1 MIRFFKNPCNVYI
14 SLLLFYSMQG
24 TMIPTGGTIIS
35 QLILLVAMIM
45 GLYYTIK
52 TIALRNKPIYF
63 KGLNILFL
71 MFVVYGI
78 VLLFSDNHYIIR
90 FTGVEVSNSSFL
102 KSIFLSIPNIYTFYY
117 FSRKWLLTESI
128 LKKWVAIYML
138 ASVFIFIDYKMT
150 SIHELLLEGT
160 DVDDV
165 TNNMGYLFVAL
176 IPAVAVFKNKN
187 IIQYGLLI
195 FCMVFIVIGMKR
207 GAILVGILSILYFLY
222 FNYKHHSS
230 ISKFKVLFFSIM
242 LVLLGVYVVSYM
254 MDTSD
259 YFAERIIQTE
269 EGGSSGRDLIYEYF
283 WNHFKNEPDMN
294 KFIFGNGA
302 NATLGIGINYAHNDW
317 LEIAINQ
324 GVLGLIVYLFY
335 WLCFCRT
342 IIGIKQNPSAKL
354 VLTLVFI
361 SYFVMTLFSMSYTEY
376 SIFSC
381 TVFGYYLAHCK
392 EVENLK

>member
-1 MIRFFKNPCNVYI
+1 
-14 SLLLFYSMQG
+14 MQG

-35 QLILLVAMIM
+35 QLILLVVMLM

-52 TIALRNKPIYF
+52 TISLPNKPIYF

-71 MFVVYGI
+71 MFIVYGV

-90 FTGVEVSNSSFL
+90 FTGAEVPNSSFL
-102 KSIFLSIPNIYTFYY
+102 KNIFCSIPNIYTFYY
-117 FSRKWLLTESI
+117 FSRRGFISEQS
-128 LKKWVAIYML
+128 LKKWIVAYVL

-150 SIHELLLEGT
+150 SIRTLLLEGA
-160 DVDDV
+160 DVDDI

-176 IPAVAVFKNKN
+176 IPAVAVFRNNN
-187 IIQYGLLI
+187 IVQYGILT
-195 FCMVFIVIGMKR
+195 FCMVFIVMAMKR
-207 GAILVGILSILYFLY
+207 GAILVGVLSILCFLY
-222 FNYKHHSS
+222 FNFKHHGS
-230 ISKFKVLFFSIM
+230 ISKIKVLLFSII
-242 LVLLGVYVVSYM
+242 LVLLGVYVVTYM

-259 YFAERIIQTE
+259 YFVERIIQTE

-283 WNHFKNEPDMN
+283 WNHFKNESDMN

-335 WLCFCRT
+335 WLCFCGT

-381 TVFGYYLAHCK
+381 TVFGYYLAHCN
-392 EVENLK
+392 EVKYLK